1 MVAIMEHAAD
11 LLTQVHLTDCFDH
24 TASSGLRY
32 TSSTRPATRCGCTST
47 STPVRGEVD
56 YGTFFATPGQA
67 RPR

>member
-32 TSSTRPATRCGCTST
+32 IINPPGNT
-47 STPVRGEVD
+47 VRVRQHLDTGQGEVD
-56 YGTFFATPGQA
+56 FGTFLATPGQA